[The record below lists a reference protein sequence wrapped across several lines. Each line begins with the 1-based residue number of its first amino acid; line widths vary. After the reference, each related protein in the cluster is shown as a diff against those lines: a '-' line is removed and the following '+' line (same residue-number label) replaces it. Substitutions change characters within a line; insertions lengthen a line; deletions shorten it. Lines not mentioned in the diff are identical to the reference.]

1 MTHRDGPCTGVRR
14 ASRALADLTVTGLAS
29 LPVRGRASSL
39 AMGSRGVECLAPF
52 LALSLRQQHDGAM
65 PRGHTQHPTPDLFSE
80 ASAPEAPP
88 TPASQVSSPQA
99 AAVDVAVS
107 VRRYLLPKDLP
118 NALKRLDDG
127 ELASLLVAALDEAKR
142 RGKLPSGLAASALD
156 DPTPRGSRKGNKSST
171 VRPAHVAI
179 LSLTRGQVNA
189 VRAAFKAGIAP
200 SRIAREFGISQS
212 EVRKLLASDARQRG
226 RES

>member
-1 MTHRDGPCTGVRR
+1 
-14 ASRALADLTVTGLAS
+14 
-29 LPVRGRASSL
+29 
-39 AMGSRGVECLAPF
+39 
-52 LALSLRQQHDGAM
+52 M
-65 PRGHTQHPTPDLFSE
+65 PRGRTQHPTPDLFSE

-88 TPASQVSSPQA
+88 TPANQASSPQA
-99 AAVDVAVS
+99 AAAVDMAVS
-107 VRRYLLPKDLP
+107 LRRYLLPKDLP

-127 ELASLLVAALDEAKR
+127 ELASLLAAALDEAKR
-142 RGKLPSGLAASALD
+142 RGKLPSGLAASAWD
-156 DPTPRGSRKGNKSST
+156 DPTPRGSRKGNESFK
-171 VRPAHVAI
+171 VRPAHVAV